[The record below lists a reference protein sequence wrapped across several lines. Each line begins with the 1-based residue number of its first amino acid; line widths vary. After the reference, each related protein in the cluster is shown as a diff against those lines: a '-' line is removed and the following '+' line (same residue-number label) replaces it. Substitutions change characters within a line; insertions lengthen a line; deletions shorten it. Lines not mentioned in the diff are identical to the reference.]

1 MERHNVLKYGHELK
15 ASNGPN
21 WYYTTML
28 VSYIILVCWK
38 KNLSTWWW
46 QWFIFLYCFE
56 YVILIFYFPL
66 CRSEYL
72 EISMLL
78 LKILQKKL
86 LGQWK
91 FIVKNTVVNLFPLKG
106 NIFEIIN
113 AVSKVIK
120 WEEKYCFYFD
130 WEPPSKL

>member
-1 MERHNVLKYGHELK
+1 
-15 ASNGPN
+15 
-21 WYYTTML
+21 
-28 VSYIILVCWK
+28 
-38 KNLSTWWW
+38 
-46 QWFIFLYCFE
+46 
-56 YVILIFYFPL
+56 
-66 CRSEYL
+66 
-72 EISMLL
+72 MLL

-130 WEPPSKL
+130 